1 MVEVFVL
8 IIIFC
13 LLCLCIREEK
23 AAPGIT
29 IPQTEI
35 VKGLNPINDKR
46 GTPHLTKLIFT
57 DILDNLILHLLK
69 LGTCDRFLLYFLF
82 KF

>member
-46 GTPHLTKLIFT
+46 GDSTFNEANIH
-57 DILDNLILHLLK
+57 
-69 LGTCDRFLLYFLF
+69 
-82 KF
+82 